1 MVIEQL
7 VLGGAA
13 VAFAAGIGGITG
25 FGFALIST
33 PLLLL
38 LGLPLPTVVVLNL
51 ACGAATRLMV
61 VIQLRQQLDH
71 LRIRT
76 LVLGAVPGMA
86 VGWFLIDRV
95 DSALLERAVGTA
107 VLVAALA
114 LALSRP
120 TGRRF
125 GHSASFGVGSL
136 AGLLGVVGSLNGV
149 PPAVMYAREGG
160 TSVSALA
167 DMAAFLVVSS
177 ALSAALVVL
186 AHPGNLTPVLVG
198 AVCWLPAALVVTAL
212 STTIALRLPTQTFR
226 TAVIVLVAAGGL
238 TVLLAA
244 V

>member
-13 VAFAAGIGGITG
+13 VALAAGIGGITG

-51 ACGAATRLMV
+51 AFGAATRLMV
-61 VIQLRQQLDH
+61 AIRLRQQLDL
-71 LRIRT
+71 LRVLT
-76 LVLGAVPGMA
+76 LVLGAAPGMA
-86 VGWFLIDRV
+86 VGWLLIGRV
-95 DSALLERAVGTA
+95 DSALLEQAVGMA
-107 VLVAALA
+107 VLVAALV

-125 GHSASFGVGSL
+125 GSSASFGVGSL
-136 AGLLGVVGSLNGV
+136 AGLLGVVGSLNGI

-160 TSVSALA
+160 SSVSALA

-177 ALSAALVVL
+177 ALSGALVVL
-186 AHPGNLTPVLVG
+186 SHPGNLTPVLVG

-212 STTIALRLPTQTFR
+212 STNIALRLPTQTFR
-226 TAVIVLVAAGGL
+226 KAVIVLVAAGGL

-244 V
+244 